1 MSGGSRERETVGA
14 GVEGFEYVADI
25 GDIAEG
31 ELAQVILSSGAKVC
45 LFKHGGTVGAVDD
58 TCTHAE
64 FSMSEGVLHNDC
76 TIECVWH
83 GARFD
88 CRTGAV
94 RRGPAYDPLPVYEV
108 RMDGERVLVG
118 RRKS

>member
-1 MSGGSRERETVGA
+1 MNAGGGEREAASADIA
-14 GVEGFEYVADI
+14 GYEYVADA
-25 GDIAEG
+25 GEIAEG
-31 ELAQVILSSGAKVC
+31 ELAQVTLSTGAKVC
-45 LFKHGGTVGAVDD
+45 LFKHQGVIGAVHD

-94 RRGPAYDPLPVYEV
+94 RRGPAYDPLPVYDV